1 VETRDLFN
9 ELSNDLFND
18 LFNDLSNEERQL
30 ADYHY
35 QAALVAAKGL
45 GATRQKVRACREICD
60 HLRQMLQASEA
71 PRNTT
76 RTTH

>member
-1 VETRDLFN
+1 METRDLFN

-18 LFNDLSNEERQL
+18 LFNEEGQL

-35 QAALVAAKGL
+35 QAALAAAKGL

-60 HLRQMLQASEA
+60 HLRQMLLASEA

>member
-1 VETRDLFN
+1 METSDLFN
-9 ELSNDLFND
+9 ELSNDLFN
-18 LFNDLSNEERQL
+18 EERKL

-35 QAALVAAKGL
+35 QAALAAARGL

-71 PRNTT
+71 PRNTS

>member
-1 VETRDLFN
+1 METSDLFN
-9 ELSNDLFND
+9 ELSNDLFSND
-18 LFNDLSNEERQL
+18 LFNEERQL

-35 QAALVAAKGL
+35 QAALAAARGL
-45 GATRQKVRACREICD
+45 GATRQKVKACREICD

-71 PRNTT
+71 PRNTS